1 LIDDEEI
8 PGMSEQ
14 NMTSARRLLEEVW
27 TEGNLS
33 QLAEV
38 MTEDAVTRPMPHTDA
53 LHGLEE
59 YRQFIA
65 VYKGIFLDMR
75 FLIEDQIASGDKV
88 ATRWVAIVTGDSEDE
103 LLDEETG
110 EPLAIDGITI
120 THHDA
125 NGKIVGEWA
134 VWDTHSLLRTA
145 AAPRI
150 FEQLSIVV

>member
-1 LIDDEEI
+1 
-8 PGMSEQ
+8 MSEQ
-14 NMTSARRLLEEVW
+14 NMSSARRLLEEVW
-27 TEGNLS
+27 TEGNLA
-33 QLAEV
+33 LLPEV
-38 MTEDAVTRPMPHTDA
+38 MAEDVVARPMPHTDA
-53 LHGLEE
+53 LHGVEE

-75 FLIEDQIASGDKV
+75 FLIEDQFAAGDKV
-88 ATRWVAIVTGDSEDE
+88 ATRWVASVSGESADA

-110 EPLAIDGITI
+110 EPLAIDGVTI

-125 NGKIVGEWA
+125 DGKIVAEWA

-150 FEQLSIVV
+150 FEQLSISV

>member
-1 LIDDEEI
+1 
-8 PGMSEQ
+8 
-14 NMTSARRLLEEVW
+14 MTSARRLLEEVW

-33 QLAEV
+33 RLSEV
-38 MTEDAVTRPMPHTDA
+38 MVEDVVSRPMPHTDP
-53 LHGLEE
+53 LHGVEE

-75 FLIEDQIASGDKV
+75 FTIEDQFASGNKV
-88 ATRWVAIVTGDSEDE
+88 ATRWVASVSGEFEDP
-103 LLDEETG
+103 LVDDETG
-110 EPLAIDGITI
+110 EPLAIDGVTI

-125 NGKIVGEWA
+125 DGKIVGEWA

-150 FEQLSIVV
+150 FEQLSITV

>member
-1 LIDDEEI
+1 
-8 PGMSEQ
+8 MSEQ
-14 NMTSARRLLEEVW
+14 NMSSARRLLEEVW

-33 QLAEV
+33 RLPEV
-38 MTEDAVTRPMPHTDA
+38 MVEDVVARPMPHTDA
-53 LHGLEE
+53 LHGVEE

-75 FLIEDQIASGDKV
+75 FLIEDQFASGDKV
-88 ATRWVAIVTGDSEDE
+88 ATRWVATVSGESGDE

-110 EPLAIDGITI
+110 EPLAIDGVTI

-150 FEQLSIVV
+150 FEQLSITV

>member
-1 LIDDEEI
+1 
-8 PGMSEQ
+8 MSEQ
-14 NMTSARRLLEEVW
+14 NMSSARRLLEEVW

-33 QLAEV
+33 RLSEV
-38 MTEDAVTRPMPHTDA
+38 MVEDVVARPMPHTDP
-53 LHGLEE
+53 LRGVEE

-75 FLIEDQIASGDKV
+75 FTIEDQFASGNKV
-88 ATRWVAIVTGDSEDE
+88 ATRWVASVSGELEDA

-110 EPLAIDGITI
+110 EPLAIDGVTI

-125 NGKIVGEWA
+125 DGKIVEEWA

-150 FEQLSIVV
+150 FEQLSITV